1 MKKPGDKE
9 LMICECHST
18 DHQIIILYEDDEIDG
33 HKYNICYAHIHLSN
47 RSFWNRLVYGIKYIF
62 GRKSRFGAWD
72 EFIFNPKDAD
82 KLQVIVN
89 YLKKDA
95 ED

>member
-1 MKKPGDKE
+1 
-9 LMICECHST
+9 
-18 DHQIIILYEDDEIDG
+18 
-33 HKYNICYAHIHLSN
+33 
-47 RSFWNRLVYGIKYIF
+47 VYGIKYIF
-62 GRKSRFGAWD
+62 GRKCRFGAWD

-82 KLQVIVN
+82 KLQEIVD